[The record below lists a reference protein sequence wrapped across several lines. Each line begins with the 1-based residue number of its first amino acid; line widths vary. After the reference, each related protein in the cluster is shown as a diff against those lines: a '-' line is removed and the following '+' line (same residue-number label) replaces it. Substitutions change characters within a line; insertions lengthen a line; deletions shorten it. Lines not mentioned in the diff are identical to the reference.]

1 MKDACGLDQVV
12 AVEVVQSGCTSKIK
26 PKWIRCRRERVKD
39 GSKVWGPN
47 NLKDGATFN
56 REEKDKGRTDQE
68 FSSGYSEF
76 EIRLS
81 HEVLKRQPDRKLWR
95 L

>member
-1 MKDACGLDQVV
+1 MLNLVVV
-12 AVEVVQSGCTSKIK
+12 AFDYLSSYCHFLND
-26 PKWIRCRRERVKD
+26 D
-39 GSKVWGPN
+39 GDDE
-47 NLKDGATFN
+47 DGATFN

-81 HEVLKRQPDRKLWR
+81 HGVLKRQPDRKLWR